1 MNCLQFMRA
10 FLTFSDLTSDKKG
23 LIKSSINMFICEA
36 ARHCKMTKVEA
47 VKSEND
53 LLMNL
58 HISKDIGFDFLVF

>member
-1 MNCLQFMRA
+1 
-10 FLTFSDLTSDKKG
+10 
-23 LIKSSINMFICEA
+23 MFIDEVA
-36 ARHCKMTKVEA
+36 EDYKTTKVEA